1 MKQTMKQF
9 ELHPMRLLAG
19 ACGLFT
25 LLALAPASVAQQAAA
40 VATKTVASPT
50 TQSAVAAKPAA
61 KPVAE
66 EESAAPNS
74 ANQQGIKV
82 HGHWVLQVKNADG
95 TLGERREFDN
105 SLVTS
110 TATSNLSG
118 DQLLGL
124 LLSGNGAPGDPAIA
138 LVPSVPAG
146 AKDASDYCIAGSI
159 FPNENNNCYV
169 LVTAQ
174 SGLGNYFFQP
184 HSNGLTTTLTISPSL
199 SWVLAGN
206 YTIPSLTTITFVQ
219 TLLPICVSTSSAAAG
234 IQENNLNNLQGSATT
249 RSADLSASACTKF
262 TGQSSGTTLSSGS
275 INDAVVIGTFTST
288 AVGGGPMTVTAGQIV
303 QVTVT
308 ITFS

>member
-1 MKQTMKQF
+1 MKQMMRIEF
-9 ELHPMRLLAG
+9 NPMRLLAA
-19 ACGLFT
+19 ACGT
-25 LLALAPASVAQQAAA
+25 IALLALTTAAVAQQAAPIA
-40 VATKTVASPT
+40 SKTVASPT
-50 TQSAVAAKPAA
+50 TQSAVAARLAA

-66 EESAAPNS
+66 EESAVPNS
-74 ANQQGIKV
+74 LNNQGIKV

-95 TLGERREFDN
+95 TLGERREFEN

-159 FPNENNNCYV
+159 LLNENNNCYV

-174 SGLGNYFFQP
+174 SGLGNYFFNA
-184 HSNGLTTTLTISPSL
+184 SNGLTTTLTITPPL

-206 YTIPSLTTITFVQ
+206 YTIPSGLTTITFVQ

>member
-1 MKQTMKQF
+1 MKQMMRIEF
-9 ELHPMRLLAG
+9 NPMRLLAA
-19 ACGLFT
+19 ACGT
-25 LLALAPASVAQQAAA
+25 IALLALTTAAVAQQAAPIA
-40 VATKTVASPT
+40 SKTVASPT
-50 TQSAVAAKPAA
+50 TQSAVAARLAA

-66 EESAAPNS
+66 EESAVPNS
-74 ANQQGIKV
+74 LNNQGIKV

-95 TLGERREFDN
+95 TLGERREFEN

-159 FPNENNNCYV
+159 PNENNNCYV

-184 HSNGLTTTLTISPSL
+184 HYFLTTTLTISPSL

>member
-1 MKQTMKQF
+1 MKQMMRIEF
-9 ELHPMRLLAG
+9 NPMRLLAA
-19 ACGLFT
+19 ACGT
-25 LLALAPASVAQQAAA
+25 IALLALTTAAVAQQAAPIA
-40 VATKTVASPT
+40 SKTVASPT
-50 TQSAVAAKPAA
+50 TQSAVAARLAA

-66 EESAAPNS
+66 EESAVPNS
-74 ANQQGIKV
+74 LNNQGIKV

-95 TLGERREFDN
+95 TLGERREFEN

-138 LVPSVPAG
+138 LVPSVPSG
-146 AKDASDYCIAGSI
+146 SKDASDYCIAGGI
-159 FPNENNNCYV
+159 LLNENMNCYV

-174 SGLGNYFFQP
+174 SGLGNYFFNA
-184 HSNGLTTTLTISPSL
+184 SNGLTTTLTITPPL

-206 YTIPSLTTITFVQ
+206 YTIPSLTNITFVQ

>member
-1 MKQTMKQF
+1 
-9 ELHPMRLLAG
+9 
-19 ACGLFT
+19 
-25 LLALAPASVAQQAAA
+25 
-40 VATKTVASPT
+40 
-50 TQSAVAAKPAA
+50 VAAKPAL

-66 EESAAPNS
+66 EESAVPNS
-74 ANQQGIKV
+74 ADQQGIKV

-184 HSNGLTTTLTISPSL
+184 HQGGLTTTLSISPSL

-206 YTIPSLTTITFVQ
+206 YTIPSGLTTITFVQ

>member
-1 MKQTMKQF
+1 
-9 ELHPMRLLAG
+9 
-19 ACGLFT
+19 
-25 LLALAPASVAQQAAA
+25 
-40 VATKTVASPT
+40 
-50 TQSAVAAKPAA
+50 VAARLAA

-66 EESAAPNS
+66 EESAVPNS
-74 ANQQGIKV
+74 LNNQGIKV

-95 TLGERREFDN
+95 TLGERREFEN

-138 LVPSVPAG
+138 LVPSVPSG
-146 AKDASDYCIAGSI
+146 SKDASDYCIAGGI
-159 FPNENNNCYV
+159 LLNENMNCYV

-174 SGLGNYFFQP
+174 SGLGNYFFNA
-184 HSNGLTTTLTISPSL
+184 SNGLTTTLTITPPL

-206 YTIPSLTTITFVQ
+206 YTIPSGLTTITFVQ

>member
-1 MKQTMKQF
+1 MKQMMRIEF
-9 ELHPMRLLAG
+9 NPMRLLAA
-19 ACGLFT
+19 ACGT
-25 LLALAPASVAQQAAA
+25 IALLALTTAAVAQQAAPA
-40 VATKTVASPT
+40 ASKTVASPT
-50 TQSAVAAKPAA
+50 TQSAVAAKPAF

-82 HGHWVLQVKNADG
+82 HGHWVLQVKNTDG

-138 LVPSVPAG
+138 LVPSVPSG
-146 AKDASDYCIAGSI
+146 SKDASDYCIAGGI
-159 FPNENNNCYV
+159 LLNENMNCYV

-174 SGLGNYFFQP
+174 SGLGNYFFNA
-184 HSNGLTTTLTISPSL
+184 SNGLTTTLTITPPL

-206 YTIPSLTTITFVQ
+206 YTIPSGLTTITFVQ

>member
-25 LLALAPASVAQQAAA
+25 LLAMAPMSVAQQAAA

-50 TQSAVAAKPAA
+50 AKTALAAQPAA
-61 KPVAE
+61 KAVAE
-66 EESAAPNS
+66 KESAVPNS

-159 FPNENNNCYV
+159 LPNENNNCYV

-174 SGLGNYFFQP
+174 SGLGNYFFNA
-184 HSNGLTTTLTISPSL
+184 SNGLTTTLTITPPL